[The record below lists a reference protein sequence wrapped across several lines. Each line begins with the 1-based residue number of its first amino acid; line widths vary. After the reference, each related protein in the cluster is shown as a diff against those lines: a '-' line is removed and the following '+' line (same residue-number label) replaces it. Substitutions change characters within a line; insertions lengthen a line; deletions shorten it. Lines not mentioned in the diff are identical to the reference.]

1 MKHELI
7 IGKYTLESLTNGMY
21 SLPLD
26 MYREYIQNAADSF
39 DRAAET
45 LPGKQSDYSI
55 DIQLNNKERIVLIKD
70 NGIGISSTSSAQKLV
85 DIGNSQKSRK
95 SNRGFRG
102 IGRLAGLGYC
112 DTLTFTTSAIGEAIK
127 SIVVFDASKLRK
139 LLLSTDDKYTSVE
152 TVINQVLSYKKM
164 PEKSATHYFEV
175 KMEGV
180 SPSNDLLCLEQVKTY
195 ILQNAPL
202 PFSPLFK
209 WGSIIESKTK
219 MAGYSIPAYNIS
231 LNGEKLFKPYQN
243 DFISDR
249 IKKIVDPIQDVLV
262 KPFYIDGKLSAI
274 LWYVK
279 SNYFGTVVDNSVK
292 GIRIRQGNI
301 LIGGKTSCNGF
312 FKEERFNGWII
323 GELHVLDSDII
334 ANSRRDYFELNEAF
348 HKLEELIIGWAS
360 EESKEIRRIS
370 YERNLTKIKQEI
382 IDTDELD
389 DENNLCYEDV
399 SFTDDSY
406 ESNYIDCGESESLA
420 ETDFIGKLSS
430 LLNQKRNAQT
440 KYTALNINSKLTI
453 EQRKVL
459 ERVFDLIQNEYDG
472 QTSKDFINLIVQ
484 KF

>member
-1 MKHELI
+1 
-7 IGKYTLESLTNGMY
+7 
-21 SLPLD
+21 
-26 MYREYIQNAADSF
+26 
-39 DRAAET
+39 
-45 LPGKQSDYSI
+45 
-55 DIQLNNKERIVLIKD
+55 
-70 NGIGISSTSSAQKLV
+70 
-85 DIGNSQKSRK
+85 
-95 SNRGFRG
+95 
-102 IGRLAGLGYC
+102 
-112 DTLTFTTSAIGEAIK
+112 
-127 SIVVFDASKLRK
+127 
-139 LLLSTDDKYTSVE
+139 
-152 TVINQVLSYKKM
+152 
-164 PEKSATHYFEV
+164 
-175 KMEGV
+175 
-180 SPSNDLLCLEQVKTY
+180 
-195 ILQNAPL
+195 LQNAPL

-219 MAGYSIPAYNIS
+219 IAGYSIPAYNIS
-231 LNGEKLFKPYQN
+231 LNGERLYKPYQN

-249 IKKIVDPIQDVLV
+249 IKKIINPIQDVLV
-262 KPFYIDGKLSAI
+262 KPFYIDDKLSAV

-279 SNYFGTVVDNSVK
+279 SNYFGTVVNNSIK

-301 LIGGKTSCNGF
+301 LIGDKSSCNGF

-348 HKLEELIIGWAS
+348 HKLEELIKEWAS

-370 YERNLTKIKQEI
+370 YERNLTMVKKKI

-420 ETDFIGKLSS
+420 ETDFIGKLSL

-440 KYTALNINSKLTI
+440 KYTALNINSKLTV

-459 ERVFDLIQNEYDG
+459 ERVFDIIQNEYDN